1 MNPYKFENLMV
12 QLLSVMS
19 YKGDE
24 GQALVTQKSND
35 HGIDGIINQ
44 DPLGLQKVYLQVK
57 RYAPDN
63 SVQMPEITAFSGSIK
78 LKHADRGVF
87 ITTSTFTQ
95 GAINA
100 AKDLNI
106 TLHI

>member
-1 MNPYKFENLMV
+1 
-12 QLLSVMS
+12 
-19 YKGDE
+19 
-24 GQALVTQKSND
+24 
-35 HGIDGIINQ
+35 
-44 DPLGLQKVYLQVK
+44 
-57 RYAPDN
+57 
-63 SVQMPEITAFSGSIK
+63 MPEITAFSGSIK

-106 TLHI
+106 TLVNGEMLTNLMIQYQVECAGHQSRTGKVPGSY